1 MRCGSHAAADRFPVF
16 WGLDLKWT
24 AWYTEIRPIILT
36 INFDLRKIQI
46 ASNLPE
52 RNYCAVE
59 GVCVCVCVCVRCTH
73 LELTNVTT
81 DRQITPGGTR
91 PKWYTVAYNYLHNL
105 INPDTVKYRLCNYAP
120 STTRWKW
127 GKRTAVERLQRV
139 LVSNILLQ
147 ISASR
152 SAPIIKMGL
161 RRPSNGS
168 VSVANG
174 AP

>member
-59 GVCVCVCVCVRCTH
+59 GVCVCVCVCVCAVYPPRINKCDH
-73 LELTNVTT
+73 GPT
-81 DRQITPGGTR
+81 DHT
-91 PKWYTVAYNYLHNL
+91 WWH
-105 INPDTVKYRLCNYAP
+105 
-120 STTRWKW
+120 
-127 GKRTAVERLQRV
+127 
-139 LVSNILLQ
+139 
-147 ISASR
+147 
-152 SAPIIKMGL
+152 
-161 RRPSNGS
+161 
-168 VSVANG
+168 
-174 AP
+174 